1 MKKKDVIKK
10 YNSQKKLITK
20 YNHHYFNLDSP
31 LVTDDKYDL
40 IKREIIELENEFPY
54 LIREKSVQ
62 DQVGAPITKKF
73 KKIKHAKP
81 MLSLSN
87 TFNADGMNDF
97 INKISNYLN
106 IKEKILIFHLS

>member
-73 KKIKHAKP
+73 SLLFIFKNLIKSSSVSGLKKILVFP
-81 MLSLSN
+81 PILN
-87 TFNADGMNDF
+87 QFNF
-97 INKISNYLN
+97 FKL
-106 IKEKILIFHLS
+106 